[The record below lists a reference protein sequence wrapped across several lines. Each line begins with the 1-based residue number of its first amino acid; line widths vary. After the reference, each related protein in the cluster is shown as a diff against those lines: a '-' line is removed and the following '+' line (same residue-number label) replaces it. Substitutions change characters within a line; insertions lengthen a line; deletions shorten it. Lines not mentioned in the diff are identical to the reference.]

1 MISFKEHF
9 PFECVCSDV
18 NYTTIDLWEGQ
29 SFHLIDSSLVP
40 SDNINYQ
47 LVLYLARFIDQNR
60 LNLAIGEEMRV
71 LVLNCGQGLAGIMA
85 LKLLGCRDVTFVDS
99 SEATATQCTW
109 ANIAMNAMMEMGGV
123 CCLSVTGGA
132 GQSVLA
138 DKVNADNVGISS
150 SAEALLPW

>member
-9 PFECVCSDV
+9 PFECVSSDV

-29 SFHLIDSSLVP
+29 SFHLIDSFLVP
-40 SDNINYQ
+40 SDKIE
-47 LVLYLARFIDQNR
+47 LCLARFIGQNR
-60 LNLAIGEEMRV
+60 LNLAIGEDVKV

-99 SEATATQCTW
+99 SEATVTQCTW

-123 CCLSVTGGA
+123 RCLSVTGGA
-132 GQSVLA
+132 DQSVLA
-138 DKVNADNVGISS
+138 DKVNGNNVGISS

>member
-9 PFECVCSDV
+9 PFECVSSDV

-60 LNLAIGEEMRV
+60 LNLAIGEEMKV

-85 LKLLGCRDVTFVDS
+85 LKLLGCRDVTFIDS
-99 SEATATQCTW
+99 SEATITQCTW

-123 CCLSVTGGA
+123 RCLSVTGGA

>member
-1 MISFKEHF
+1 MSFKEHF
-9 PFECVCSDV
+9 PFECVSSDV

-47 LVLYLARFIDQNR
+47 LDLSLARFIGQNR
-60 LNLAIGEEMRV
+60 LKLPVGEDVKV
-71 LVLNCGQGLAGIMA
+71 LLLNCGQGLAGIMA

-99 SEATATQCTW
+99 IEATVTQCTW

-123 CCLSVTGGA
+123 RCLSVTGGA

-138 DKVNADNVGISS
+138 DKVNGNNVGISS
-150 SAEALLPW
+150 SAETLLPW

>member
-9 PFECVCSDV
+9 PFECVSSDV

-47 LVLYLARFIDQNR
+47 LDLFLARFIGQNR
-60 LNLAIGEEMRV
+60 LKLPVGKDVKV

-99 SEATATQCTW
+99 IEATVTQCTW

-123 CCLSVTGGA
+123 RCLSVTGGS
-132 GQSVLA
+132 GQSVL
-138 DKVNADNVGISS
+138 ADNVGISS

>member
-1 MISFKEHF
+1 MISLNEHF
-9 PFECVCSDV
+9 PFECVSSDV

-47 LVLYLARFIDQNR
+47 LVLYLARFIGQNR
-60 LNLAIGEEMRV
+60 LNLAIGEQMRV

-99 SEATATQCTW
+99 SEATVTQCTW

-123 CCLSVTGGA
+123 RCLSVTGGA

-138 DKVNADNVGISS
+138 DEVNGNNVGISS

>member
-1 MISFKEHF
+1 MSLNEHF
-9 PFECVCSDV
+9 PFECVSSDV

-47 LVLYLARFIDQNR
+47 LELCLSRFIGQNR
-60 LNLAIGEEMRV
+60 LKLPAGEDVKV

-99 SEATATQCTW
+99 SEATVTQCTW

-123 CCLSVTGGA
+123 RCLSVTGGA

-138 DKVNADNVGISS
+138 NKVNGNNVGTSS
-150 SAEALLPW
+150 STEALLPW